1 MPIVSVVIVTHNSS
15 SVVGSCL
22 DALPEALARYGYEV
36 IVVDNASR
44 DPTREVLLHKP
55 VRFIGSDRNVGFA
68 AACNRGMAV
77 ATGRH
82 ILLLNPDTW
91 PMPGSLDALVDV
103 LDGDPSVGV
112 VAPRLLNPDGA
123 DQQTARRF
131 PTPAAAVLG
140 RRSQLAKWL
149 PNNRWTA
156 AYLMLSKGNATQPYP
171 IDWVSGACLMTRR
184 EILDTVGCL
193 DERFFM
199 YWEDADWCRRIK
211 QAGRSVVCVPTV
223 HVIHDEGARRR
234 VSPAQVW
241 HFHRSAYSYY
251 AQHDLLGRKGFLRPV
266 VLAAL
271 LSRAVA
277 IIFAHSVADGVR
289 WLGRS
294 RV

>member
-1 MPIVSVVIVTHNSS
+1 MPTVSIVIVTYNSS
-15 SVVGSCL
+15 RVVGSCL
-22 DALPEALARYGYEV
+22 DALPEALARHGYEV

-55 VRFIGSDRNVGFA
+55 VRLIGSDRNVGFA
-68 AACNRGMAV
+68 AASNRGMAV

-103 LDGDPSVGV
+103 LDGDHSVGV

-156 AYLMLSKGNATQPYP
+156 AYLMLSKSNATQPYP

-184 EILDTVGCL
+184 EILDTVGSL

-211 QAGRSVVCVPTV
+211 QAGRSVVCVPTA
-223 HVIHDEGARRR
+223 HVIHDEGAQRR
-234 VSPAQVW
+234 VSAAQVW

-251 AQHDLLGRKGFLRPV
+251 ARHDLMGRKGFLRPV
-266 VLAAL
+266 ARAAL

-277 IIFAHSVADGVR
+277 VMFAHSVADGVG